1 MPSLETGQSEEPEGQ
16 VDSQRLRYWGW
27 ILWPSFLAACLLEGL
42 VFAVVDPAQLHWP
55 DQVGSPSSQAIYTLA
70 FFAFWIINM
79 ACCRVVLG
87 LAAGDP
93 GGSRAVNGRA
103 GD

>member
-1 MPSLETGQSEEPEGQ
+1 MPSLEPNHSQGPEGYA
-16 VDSQRLRYWGW
+16 DSQRLRFWGW

-55 DQVGSPSSQAIYTLA
+55 DQVGSLSSQAIYTLA

-87 LAAGDP
+87 LAVGDSSS
-93 GGSRAVNGRA
+93 SRAVNGRA